1 MEYTDLV
8 RARYS
13 CRAFDGARSVEPEK
27 LAAVVEAARVAPT
40 AVNRQPFHVW
50 RLASD
55 DARAAVAGTC
65 RFTFGAP
72 EFLLVGAKAEE
83 AWTRKFDSANFA
95 CVDASIAATQMML
108 AAADLGLGST
118 WVACFDAPALQEA
131 LPETAGYDL
140 VAVFP
145 IGYPAPDAAPAEQ
158 HGRRK
163 PVGELYSEL

>member
-13 CRAFDGARSVEPEK
+13 CRAFDGSRAVEPEK

-50 RLASD
+50 RISSEE
-55 DARAAVAGTC
+55 ARAAVEGNC

-72 EFLLVGAKAEE
+72 EFLLVGAKADE
-83 AWTRKFDSANFA
+83 AWTRRYDSANFA

-108 AAADLGLGST
+108 AASDLGLGST
-118 WVACFDAPALQEA
+118 WVACFDAPALQAA

-140 VAVFP
+140 VALFP

-163 PVGELYSEL
+163 AVDELYSEL